1 MQEFTVMV
9 CGRRVRLVQYRG
21 ALDVAG
27 ATGLGVRLTELN
39 REVTDVVLVDLSRV
53 TSVHG
58 AALTLLVANA
68 RTCAH
73 AGIGLA
79 VSGLPAF
86 SQRLLRVLDDERA
99 LSVVDDMV
107 AATRWAAEWTPA
119 KPAEVTAEPTGVA
132 RSRRSGCRTT
142 KPTVAPPRR

>member
-1 MQEFTVMV
+1 MQQFAVMI
-9 CGRRVRLVQYRG
+9 GDRRVTLVQYRG

-27 ATGLGVRLTELN
+27 ATELGSRLTGLSQA
-39 REVTDVVLVDLSRV
+39 VTDVVLIDLSRV

-68 RTCAH
+68 RACAH
-73 AGIGLA
+73 ADVGLA

-86 SQRLLRVLDDERA
+86 SRRLLRVLDGDGA

-107 AATRWAAEWTPA
+107 AATRWAAEWTPR
-119 KPAEVTAEPTGVA
+119 PRELGQRDPRPPPYV
-132 RSRRSGCRTT
+132 RS
-142 KPTVAPPRR
+142 